1 MGTALWIVQGL
12 LAAAFFG
19 AGLMKVIK
27 SHETVKADPKMGW
40 ASDFQGGVF
49 KFIGAAEL
57 AGALGMVLPGAT
69 GILPI
74 LTPLAATG
82 LVIIMLGAVATH
94 LRHSET
100 PMAIPAL
107 ILGVL
112 AAFVAYGRFVVVPF
126 S

>member
-12 LAAAFFG
+12 LAVAFFG
-19 AGLMKVIK
+19 AGLMKLVK
-27 SHETVKADPKMGW
+27 SHESVADNPKMGW
-40 ASDFQGGVF
+40 MNDFPGGFF

-69 GILPI
+69 GITPI
-74 LTPLAATG
+74 LTPLAGVG

-94 LRHSET
+94 LRHRAT
-100 PMAIPAL
+100 PMAVPPL
-107 ILGVL
+107 ILGAL

>member
-1 MGTALWIVQGL
+1 MGTLLWIVQGL
-12 LAAAFFG
+12 LAVAFAG
-19 AGLMKVIK
+19 AGLMKLIK
-27 SHETVKADPKMGW
+27 SHEAAKVEMAWID
-40 ASDFQGGVF
+40 DFPGGFF

-57 AGALGMVLPGAT
+57 AGAFGMVLPGLT
-69 GILPI
+69 GIAPI
-74 LTPLAATG
+74 LTPVAAAG
-82 LVIIMLGAVATH
+82 LVVIMLGAAVTH

-107 ILGVL
+107 ILGLL